1 LTIIVGLFEEDSR
14 MLAIIADSTCDIPD
28 ELITKNGI
36 IVIPHYIIWGDEQFR
51 DRIDLQ
57 PEGFYQR
64 LEVDKQRPT
73 TAQASVTDFL
83 EGIQKAVGLGASEAL
98 ILTVSSA
105 MSGAYQMA
113 TAAAEKAD
121 IPVKVIDSKGPTMT
135 LGWQTLTAARARDE
149 GATMEEIISKVSQ
162 VRERLVQIVA
172 METLEYL
179 QTGGRIGDAA
189 KWVGTLL
196 GVKPVVSINHQT
208 GRVEPAGL
216 ARTHTSMV
224 KMLYKKFFDALK
236 KGKNLHIAVL
246 HGNALEEAQKL
257 AEKIMAEFDPVE
269 LIINMTGPVL
279 GINTGP
285 GALALCGF
293 TEE

>member
-1 LTIIVGLFEEDSR
+1 